1 MTIICLPVRRASAV
15 QELQAMI
22 QGDEETS
29 PDQNKNKD
37 KDKDKDK
44 HKDKGKD
51 NHIILLPVKR
61 SLRIASHSPKFY

>member
-1 MTIICLPVRRASAV
+1 MRRASAV

-37 KDKDKDK
+37 KDK

-61 SLRIASHSPKFY
+61 SLRIASHAP

>member
-1 MTIICLPVRRASAV
+1 MTIIRLPVRRASAV

-44 HKDKGKD
+44 DKHKDKGKD

-61 SLRIASHSPKFY
+61 SLRIASHAP